1 MIHSHQA
8 RDDSVGEP
16 RCDRAMTEPA
26 HTLPSAPAESDVVLR
41 TGATAHLRPIR
52 PEDAPAIER
61 LHDRLSPESL
71 YFRYL
76 GMPGASP
83 GTKAAWICGA
93 GSADQVVLVV
103 ESGDRIVAVA
113 GYYPDPKRPERAE
126 VAFTVED
133 ALQGQGVGTRLL
145 ERLAEIARAR
155 GLTTFVADVH
165 PENRR
170 MRDVF
175 RDCGFDVSQQVEQGV
190 IRIVISL
197 ELTPAFAERAA
208 DRSERAATASM
219 KRLFEPR
226 SVAVVGASRH
236 RGKIGYEILHNLF
249 ASGFRGKIYPVN
261 PETIRIRGRKCY
273 PSVRDVPAPLDLAV
287 LVIPAA
293 ATEAAVDDCVA
304 RGVQAIVI
312 ISAGFRE
319 TGEAGRRR
327 EAAILEKVRRAGIRM
342 VGPNCMG
349 LLNTDPRIRL
359 NATFSPIYPPEGRVA
374 LSSQSGAL
382 GLALLEHVRQ
392 LNLGISTFVSVG
404 NKADVSSNDLVQYW
418 AEDPRTDV
426 ILLYLESFG
435 SPGLFARIAKRVARR
450 KPIVAVKAGRSRA
463 GARAASSHT
472 GALAESDAVAD
483 ALFRQAG
490 VIRTLTLEEF
500 FDVATLLAHQPVPRG
515 RRVAVLTNAGGPG
528 ILAADACEAQG
539 LKMASLDA
547 ATLTRLRS
555 ALPEAAGLAN
565 PIDMLAAASP
575 EQYRKCL
582 RLLLEDSN
590 VDGVLAIFIPPIAK
604 GAKEVAAAIVAAARG
619 APEKP
624 VLATF
629 LGEEG
634 APPSLGRI
642 PSYPFPERAA
652 VALARAAS
660 YGEWRREP
668 PGKIPRFPD
677 VQREQARKVVD
688 AALERGGG
696 WLDPSQAETLLS
708 AFGIPTAPI
717 RLVRTADRAAEAAR
731 ALGFPVAL
739 KAVGPTIVHKTE
751 VGGVKLGLASDA
763 DVREAFDDLRRR
775 LGDAMTEA
783 LVQEQVPGGVEVIV
797 GTTFDPTFGAL
808 ILYGSGG
815 TLVELVSDVAFRLH
829 PLTDAD
835 VSAMLNEVRGTARLR
850 GWRGAAPADEAAL
863 RDLILRVSALV
874 EACPEVREMD
884 LNPVKVLERGVSVL
898 DARVRVGWQP
908 ASEPSRRI
916 AY

>member
-1 MIHSHQA
+1 
-8 RDDSVGEP
+8 
-16 RCDRAMTEPA
+16 MTEPA
-26 HTLPSAPAESDVVLR
+26 PTLPVAPPAESDVVLR
-41 TGATAHLRPIR
+41 TGATARMRPIR

-76 GMPGASP
+76 GLPGASASA
-83 GTKAAWICGA
+83 KAAWICGA
-93 GSADQVVLVV
+93 DRADQVVLVV

-113 GYYPDPKRPERAE
+113 GYYRDPKRPERAE

-133 ALQGQGVGTRLL
+133 AVQGQGVGTRLL

-236 RGKIGYEILHNLF
+236 RGKIGYEILHNLLG
-249 ASGFRGKIYPVN
+249 AGFRGKVYPVN
-261 PETIRIRGRKCY
+261 PQTARIRGRKCY
-273 PSVRDVPAPLDLAV
+273 PSVRDVPGPVDLAV
-287 LVIPAA
+287 LVVSAA

-327 EAAILEKVRRAGIRM
+327 EAAILEKIRRAGIRM

-374 LSSQSGAL
+374 LSTQSGAL
-382 GLALLEHVRQ
+382 GLALLEHARR

-435 SPGLFARIAKRVARR
+435 SPGLFARIARRVARR
-450 KPIVAVKAGRSRA
+450 KPIVAVKAGRSQA

-500 FDVATLLAHQPVPRG
+500 FDVATLLAHQPIPRG
-515 RRVAVLTNAGGPG
+515 RRVAILTNAGGPG

-539 LKMASLDA
+539 LTMAPLDA
-547 ATLTRLRS
+547 ATLTRLR
-555 ALPEAAGLAN
+555 AELPEAAGLAN
-565 PIDMLAAASP
+565 PIDMLASASP
-575 EQYRKCL
+575 EQYQKCL

-590 VDGVLAIFIPPIAK
+590 VDGVLAIFIPPIAT
-604 GAKEVAAAIVAAARG
+604 GVEEVASAIVAGARG
-619 APEKP
+619 SPEKP

-668 PGKIPRFPD
+668 PGKTPRLPD
-677 VQREQARKVVD
+677 VDRERAREVVD

-696 WLDPSQAETLLS
+696 WLDPRQAETLLS
-708 AFGIPTAPI
+708 GFGISTAPI
-717 RLVRTADRAAEAAR
+717 RLVRTAEGAAEAAR
-731 ALGFPVAL
+731 ALGFPVAV
-739 KAVGPTIVHKTE
+739 KAVGPAIVHKTE
-751 VGGVKLGLASDA
+751 VGGVKLDLADDA
-763 DVREAFDDLRRR
+763 AVGEAFGDLRRR

-783 LVQEQVPGGVEVIV
+783 LVQKQVPGGVEVIV
-797 GTTFDPTFGAL
+797 GATFDPTFGPL

-835 VSAMLNEVRGTARLR
+835 VSAMLHEVRGTARLR
-850 GWRGAAPADEAAL
+850 GWRGAPPADEAAL

-884 LNPVKVLERGVSVL
+884 LNPVKVLERGISVL
-898 DARVRVGWQP
+898 DARVRVERQP
-908 ASEPSRRI
+908 AAEPSRRI
-916 AY
+916 TY

>member
-1 MIHSHQA
+1 M
-8 RDDSVGEP
+8 
-16 RCDRAMTEPA
+16 MEPA
-26 HTLPSAPAESDVVLR
+26 DTLPAAPEQLDVVLR
-41 TGATAHLRPIR
+41 TGATVRLRPIR
-52 PEDAPAIER
+52 PEDAPAVER
-61 LHDRLSPESL
+61 LHERLSPESL

-76 GMPGASP
+76 GMPGASMAA
-83 GTKAAWICGA
+83 KAAWICGA
-93 GSADQVVLVV
+93 DGRDQAVLVA
-103 ESGDRIVAVA
+103 ESGDRIVGVA
-113 GYYPDPKRPERAE
+113 GYYREPKRPERAE

-155 GLTTFVADVH
+155 GLMTFVADVH

-170 MRDVF
+170 MREVF
-175 RDCGFDVSQQVEQGV
+175 RDCGFDVSQQAEQGV
-190 IRIVISL
+190 IRVLISL
-197 ELTPAFAERAA
+197 EVTPAFAERAA
-208 DRSERAATASM
+208 ERSERAAAASM

-236 RGKIGYEILHNLF
+236 RGKIGFEVFHNLL
-249 ASGFRGKIYPVN
+249 AARFRGKVYPVN
-261 PETIRIRGRKCY
+261 PGALRIRGRRCY
-273 PSVRDVPAPLDLAV
+273 PSVRDIRGPVDLAV

-293 ATEAAVDDCVA
+293 AAEAAVDDCLA
-304 RGVQAIVI
+304 KGVQGIVI

-319 TGEAGRRR
+319 TGEAGRRT
-327 EAAILEKVRRAGIRM
+327 EAAILEKIRRAGIRM

-349 LLNTDPRIRL
+349 LINTDPRIRL
-359 NATFSPIYPPEGRVA
+359 NATFSPVYPPEGRVA
-374 LSSQSGAL
+374 LSTQSGAL
-382 GLALLEHVRQ
+382 GLALLDCARR

-404 NKADVSSNDLVQYW
+404 NKADVSGNDLVQYW

-435 SPGLFARIAKRVARR
+435 SPGLFARIAKRIARR

-500 FDVATLLAHQPVPRG
+500 FDVATLLAHQPIPGG
-515 RRVAVLTNAGGPG
+515 RRVAILTNAGGPG

-539 LKMASLDA
+539 LTMAPLDA
-547 ATLTRLRS
+547 TTLTRLR
-555 ALPEAAGLAN
+555 AELAEAAGLGN
-565 PIDMLAAASP
+565 PIDMLAAATP
-575 EQYRKCL
+575 EQYRRCL
-582 RLLLEDSN
+582 RLLLADPN
-590 VDGVLAIFIPPIAK
+590 VDGVLVIFIPPIAT
-604 GAKEVAAAIVAAARG
+604 GAEQVAAAIVRG
-619 APEKP
+619 ASGFSEKP

-634 APPSLGRI
+634 APPALGRI

-652 VALARAAS
+652 GALARAAS

-668 PGKIPRFPD
+668 PGKVPRLRD
-677 VQREQARKVVD
+677 IEKERARGVIG

-696 WLDPSQAETLLS
+696 WLDPREAEALLS
-708 AFGIPTAPI
+708 SFAIPTAPI
-717 RLVRTADRAAEAAR
+717 RLVRTEEDAAQAAR
-731 ALGFPVAL
+731 ELGFPVAL

-751 VGGVKLGLASDA
+751 VGGVKLDLSDDGA
-763 DVREAFDDLRRR
+763 VREGFRDLRGR
-775 LGDAMTEA
+775 LGSAMTEA
-783 LVQEQVPGGVEVIV
+783 MVQKQVPGGFEVIV
-797 GTTFDPTFGAL
+797 GATFDPTFGPL
-808 ILYGSGG
+808 VLYGSGG

-835 VSAMLNEVRGTARLR
+835 VTAMLAEVRGTARLR
-850 GWRGAAPADEAAL
+850 GWRGAPPADEAAL
-863 RDLILRVSALV
+863 RELILRVSALV
-874 EACPEVREMD
+874 ETCPEVREMD
-884 LNPVKVLERGVSVL
+884 LNPVKVLEKGAAVL
-898 DARVRVGWQP
+898 DARVRVGRKP
-908 ASEPSRRI
+908 AAAPSRRI

>member
-1 MIHSHQA
+1 
-8 RDDSVGEP
+8 
-16 RCDRAMTEPA
+16 MTKPSQTPPA
-26 HTLPSAPAESDVVLR
+26 SAPEESDVVLR
-41 TGATAHLRPIR
+41 TGATARLRPIR
-52 PEDAPAIER
+52 PQDALAVEQ
-61 LHDRLSPESL
+61 LHARLSPESL

-76 GMPGASP
+76 GMPGTSA
-83 GTKAAWICGA
+83 GAKATWIC
-93 GSADQVVLVV
+93 SADGLDQVVLVA

-113 GYYPDPKRPERAE
+113 GYYRDARRPERAE

-133 ALQGQGVGTRLL
+133 AVQGQGVGTRLL

-155 GLTTFVADVH
+155 GLATFVADVH

-170 MRDVF
+170 MREVF

-190 IRIVISL
+190 IRVVISL
-197 ELTPAFAERAA
+197 EVTPAFSERAA
-208 DRSERAATASM
+208 ERSERAATASM
-219 KRLFEPR
+219 KKLFEPK

-236 RGKIGYEILHNLF
+236 RGKIGFEIFHNLLE
-249 ASGFRGKIYPVN
+249 AGFRGRVYPVN
-261 PETIRIRGRKCY
+261 PETRRIRGRRCY
-273 PSVRDVPAPLDLAV
+273 SSLREIPGSVDLAV
-287 LVIPAA
+287 IVVPAA
-293 ATEAAVDDCVA
+293 AVGDAVDACVA
-304 RGVQAIVI
+304 KGIQAIVI

-327 EAAILEKVRRAGIRM
+327 EAAILEKIRRAGIRM

-359 NATFSPIYPPEGRVA
+359 NATFSPVYPPEGRVA
-374 LSSQSGAL
+374 LSTQSGAL
-382 GLALLEHVRQ
+382 GLALLECARR

-404 NKADVSSNDLVQYW
+404 NKADVSGNDLVQYW

-500 FDVATLLAHQPVPRG
+500 FDVATLLAHQPIPAG
-515 RRVAVLTNAGGPG
+515 RRVAILTNAGGPG

-539 LKMASLDA
+539 LKMAPLDA
-547 ATLTRLRS
+547 ATLTRLR
-555 ALPEAAGLAN
+555 AELPEAAGLAN
-565 PIDMLAAASP
+565 PIDMLAAATP
-575 EQYRKCL
+575 EQYRRCL

-590 VDGVLAIFIPPIAK
+590 VDGVLVIFIPPIAT
-604 GAKEVAAAIVAAARG
+604 GAEQVAAAIVRGARG
-619 APEKP
+619 FSEKP

-634 APPSLGRI
+634 APPALGRI

-668 PGKIPRFPD
+668 PGRIPRLRD
-677 VQREQARKVVD
+677 IQKERARGVVD

-696 WLDPSQAETLLS
+696 WLDPREAEALLS

-717 RLVRTADRAAEAAR
+717 RLVRTEEDAAR
-731 ALGFPVAL
+731 GAESLGFPVAL

-751 VGGVKLGLASDA
+751 VGGVRLDLSSDGA
-763 DVREAFDDLRRR
+763 VREGFRDLRRR
-775 LGDAMTEA
+775 LGPAMTEA
-783 LVQEQVPGGVEVIV
+783 MVQKQVAGGFEVIV
-797 GTTFDPTFGAL
+797 GSTFDPTFGPL
-808 ILYGSGG
+808 VLYGSGG

-829 PLTDAD
+829 PLTDVD
-835 VSAMLNEVRGTARLR
+835 VTAMLAEVRGTARLR
-850 GWRGAAPADEAAL
+850 GWRGGPPADEAAL
-863 RDLILRVSALV
+863 RELILRVSALV
-874 EACPEVREMD
+874 ETCPEVREMD
-884 LNPVKVLERGVSVL
+884 LNPVKVLEKGAAVL
-898 DARVRVGWQP
+898 DARVRVGRRPP
-908 ASEPSRRI
+908 APPSRRI